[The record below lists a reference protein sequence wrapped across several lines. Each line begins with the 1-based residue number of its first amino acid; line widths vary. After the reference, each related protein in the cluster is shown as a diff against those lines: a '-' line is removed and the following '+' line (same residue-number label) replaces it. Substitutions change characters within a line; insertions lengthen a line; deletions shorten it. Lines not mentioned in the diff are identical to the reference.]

1 MAKAKGTTLIGAVRF
16 LRSQK
21 DRARENLPPELHRY
35 LDERITESR
44 WYPEADLNGL
54 LEALLRLIP
63 GGRDEVLAELGAQTA
78 REHLEG
84 VYSHLSGGESHG
96 ISTRAF
102 ALWASQ
108 HDTGKFETERIKPGE
123 RLMTVRDFGH
133 PSEVMCGILGG
144 YLAETI
150 RVEGATDVK
159 IAKESC
165 VLRGAPKCAWRV
177 TYQSRNEQNE

>member
-1 MAKAKGTTLIGAVRF
+1 MAKSKGTTLIGAVRF

-21 DRARENLPPELHRY
+21 DRARELLPPDLHHY

-44 WYPEADLNGL
+44 WYPEVDLSGL
-54 LEALLRLIP
+54 LEAVLAMIP
-63 GGRDEVLAELGAQTA
+63 GERDEILAGMGAQTA

-84 VYSHLSGGESHG
+84 VYSHLSGGASDG
-96 ISTRAF
+96 ISRRAF

-108 HDTGKFETERIKPGE
+108 HDTGRFEIERIAPGE
-123 RLMTVRDFGH
+123 TVMTVRDFGH
-133 PSEVMCGILGG
+133 PSAVMCGILGG

-159 IAKESC
+159 VAKQSC
-165 VLRGAPKCAWRV
+165 VLRADAACVWRL
-177 TYQSRNEQNE
+177 TYTPGPE